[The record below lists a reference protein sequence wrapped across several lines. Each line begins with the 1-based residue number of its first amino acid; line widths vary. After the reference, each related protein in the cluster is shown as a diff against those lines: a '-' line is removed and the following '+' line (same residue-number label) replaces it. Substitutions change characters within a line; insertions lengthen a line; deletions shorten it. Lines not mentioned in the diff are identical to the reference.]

1 MMNSNYINDIINK
14 LKKINSEKVILFGS
28 HAYGTASDESDID
41 LIVVTSDEFYPK
53 NYRERIDVQLKVS
66 NALSEIT
73 KKIPIDLIVYTKP
86 MYNKFLEMNSLFC
99 KEINEKGRVLYEAH
113 N

>member
-1 MMNSNYINDIINK
+1 MNSNYINDIVNK
-14 LKKINSEKVILFGS
+14 LKKLNLKKVILFGS
-28 HAYGTASDESDID
+28 HAYGTASGESDID

-66 NALSEIT
+66 KALSEIT

>member
-1 MMNSNYINDIINK
+1 MNSNYINDIINK

-53 NYRERIDVQLKVS
+53 NYRERIDVQLRVS
-66 NALSEIT
+66 RALSEIT

-86 MYNKFLEMNSLFC
+86 MYNKF
-99 KEINEKGRVLYEAH
+99 
-113 N
+113 

>member
-1 MMNSNYINDIINK
+1 MNSNYINDIVNK
-14 LKKINSEKVILFGS
+14 LKKLNSEKIILFGS

-41 LIVVTSDEFYPK
+41 LIVVTNDEFYPK
-53 NYRERIDVQLKVS
+53 NYRERMDVQLKVS
-66 NALSEIT
+66 KAISEIT

-86 MYNKFLEMNSLFC
+86 MYKRFLDMDSLFSR
-99 KEINEKGRVLYEAH
+99 EINQKGKVLYEAY